1 MAFVSG
7 MVVGL
12 FVGAFVGLVTMCLM
26 TSAASPSKS
35 FKKSWSLCGG
45 LRGQSSDPKRA

>member
-26 TSAASPSKS
+26 TAASDRSEE
-35 FKKSWSLCGG
+35 
-45 LRGQSSDPKRA
+45 